1 MTDEDNSRVVIIVK
15 IRFIA
20 KLRLMCVKLCYFDWN
35 CKILGGDY
43 VNLSASREEWKFAYI
58 SEAQP

>member
-1 MTDEDNSRVVIIVK
+1 MTDEDNSRVVMIVK

-20 KLRLMCVKLCYFDWN
+20 KLRLSCVKLCDLIGIAKYR
-35 CKILGGDY
+35 GDY
-43 VNLSASREEWKFAYI
+43 VNLSASREEWKLAYI